1 MLCLC
6 VCACLL
12 CAYICPCPAYLP
24 GRRAPAG
31 RAPAGH
37 APAGRA
43 PGWRAPAGRAPAGRA
58 SAGHTPAGHAP
69 AGHTLA
75 GLSVLAALA
84 VLFVLAVLGILSSV
98 QVIRLKYHSVA
109 SSSSIPFFQYFQ
121 LIAVLFPTRSYDVLL
136 KRLAQVHRSLL
147 ELIEYQLPYKK
158 AWASAFFVDHDTT
171 TVEQSY
177 ESHMGTQYCN
187 LRTRGSSRLQ

>member
-1 MLCLC
+1 VSAPVSYVLTS
-6 VCACLL
+6 A
-12 CAYICPCPAYLP
+12 
-24 GRRAPAG
+24 RAL
-31 RAPAGH
+31 RIY
-37 APAGRA
+37 
-43 PGWRAPAGRAPAGRA
+43 
-58 SAGHTPAGHAP
+58 
-69 AGHTLA
+69 LA
-75 GLSVLAALA
+75 GVHLLA
-84 VLFVLAVLGILSSV
+84 VHLLAMHLL
-98 QVIRLKYHSVA
+98 A
-109 SSSSIPFFQYFQ
+109 
-121 LIAVLFPTRSYDVLL
+121 VLL

>member
-1 MLCLC
+1 VSAPVSYVLTS
-6 VCACLL
+6 A
-12 CAYICPCPAYLP
+12 
-24 GRRAPAG
+24 RAL
-31 RAPAGH
+31 RIY
-37 APAGRA
+37 
-43 PGWRAPAGRAPAGRA
+43 
-58 SAGHTPAGHAP
+58 
-69 AGHTLA
+69 LA
-75 GLSVLAALA
+75 GVHLLA
-84 VLFVLAVLGILSSV
+84 VHLLAMHLLAVHLLAMH
-98 QVIRLKYHSVA
+98 LLAMHLLA
-109 SSSSIPFFQYFQ
+109 
-121 LIAVLFPTRSYDVLL
+121 VLL